1 MEEEERKGQAEP
13 ETVAPEAVPSVYSPP
28 HATTDPTPR
37 SQNTKQLLSR
47 ASCPPR
53 GSPPPLP
60 TSPNSTF
67 PRAAGRPAPCVR
79 APRRTV
85 RGPAAGR
92 EAGSG
97 GRDPGAEA
105 RFQAPPGTRPQLY
118 PKIGEGTYGTVFK
131 AKNRETH
138 EIVAL
143 KRVRLDDDDEGV
155 PSSALREICLLKE
168 LKHKNIVRL
177 HDVLHSD
184 KKLTLVFEF
193 CDQDLKKYFD
203 SCNGD
208 LDPEIVKSFL
218 FQLLKGLGFCHSRNV
233 LHRDLKPQNLL
244 INRNGELKLADF
256 GLARA
261 FGIPVRCYSAEV
273 VTLWYRPPDVLFG
286 AKLYS
291 TSIDMWSA
299 GCIFAELANAGRPL
313 FPGNDVDD
321 QLKRIFRL
329 LGTPTEEQWPAMTKL
344 PDYKPYPMYPA
355 TTSLVNVV
363 PKLNATGRDLLQNL
377 LKCNPV
383 QRISAEEALQHPYFS
398 DFCPP

>member
-1 MEEEERKGQAEP
+1 MQKYEKLE
-13 ETVAPEAVPSVYSPP
+13 
-28 HATTDPTPR
+28 
-37 SQNTKQLLSR
+37 
-47 ASCPPR
+47 
-53 GSPPPLP
+53 
-60 TSPNSTF
+60 
-67 PRAAGRPAPCVR
+67 
-79 APRRTV
+79 
-85 RGPAAGR
+85 
-92 EAGSG
+92 
-97 GRDPGAEA
+97 
-105 RFQAPPGTRPQLY
+105 
-118 PKIGEGTYGTVFK
+118 KIGEGTYGTVFK

-273 VTLWYRPPDVLFG
+273 SWRGGWETGVREGVPSEHLSVSYSRSHTIVSPPYRAPPPQPSKQGGRCGWGLLQVVTLWYRPPDVLFG